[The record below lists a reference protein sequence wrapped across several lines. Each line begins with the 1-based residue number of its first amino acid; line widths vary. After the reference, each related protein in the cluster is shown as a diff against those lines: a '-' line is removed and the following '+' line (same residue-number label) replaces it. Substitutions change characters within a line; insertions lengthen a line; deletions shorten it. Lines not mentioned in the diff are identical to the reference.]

1 MTGIALLTYAL
12 EVAAD
17 HEPEKNLKGAI
28 ANVLDLASGFDQTL
42 REAKLDV
49 MRIEEQ
55 EVEFE
60 REILAAARG
69 GSTNTYV
76 SFVRRKSAEQ
86 SQLYRKA
93 VQLEQRYRK
102 QVLRRNVKV

>member
-76 SFVRRKSAEQ
+76 TSFEENLLNSLNFTGKLFNWSSGIENRFCAGM
-86 SQLYRKA
+86 
-93 VQLEQRYRK
+93 
-102 QVLRRNVKV
+102 